1 MKLIISEK
9 EIAARRIAE
18 ILSGNGVNK
27 DKVYGVPVYQFKFNG
42 EDCIV
47 IGLKGHIL
55 KVDYPKEYANWF
67 KVDPAE
73 LIDAKIEKIPI
84 QKKIIQ
90 ALVKVSSGADEIII
104 ATDYDRE
111 GELIGYDAMKLVKE
125 KNTLADAKRVKFSA
139 ITKKD
144 ISHAFLKSG
153 QIDLELAFAGRA
165 IEKFPL

>member
-1 MKLIISEK
+1 MRLIISEK

-18 ILSGNGVNK
+18 ILSGNGVAQE
-27 DKVYGVPVYQFKFNG
+27 KVYGIPVYQFKFNS
-42 EDCIV
+42 EDCKA

-67 KVDPAE
+67 KVDPVE

-90 ALVKVSSGADEIII
+90 ALIKVSSEADEIII

-111 GELIGYDAMKLVKE
+111 GELIGYDAMQVIKE
-125 KNTLADAKRVKFSA
+125 KNSFIDAKRVKFSA
-139 ITKKD
+139 ITPKD
-144 ISHAFLKSG
+144 ASRASI
-153 QIDLELAFAGRA
+153 FAEPVRQSPNDSF
-165 IEKFPL
+165 K